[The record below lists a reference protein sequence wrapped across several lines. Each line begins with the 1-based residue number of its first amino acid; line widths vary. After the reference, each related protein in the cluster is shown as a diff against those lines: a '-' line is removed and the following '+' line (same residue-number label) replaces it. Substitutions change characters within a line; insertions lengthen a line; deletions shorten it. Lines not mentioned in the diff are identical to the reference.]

1 MKIRRRVNI
10 LWFPWYVTLF
20 FYVCYFCCLL
30 PHISLSSFVS
40 MFLFLPRRSIR
51 PGDIASIVFS
61 LYFSFRPSF
70 LPSFPFNWRHQYR
83 QSIRVRERKEWALCV
98 WRAKANSTG
107 PSDLARIRDRKHED
121 PTTSILVN
129 FSILLAS
136 AHCFFHCY
144 HIFTFISMYLY
155 IFECH
160 WRAKTRVPPS
170 RNIQGQ

>member
-20 FYVCYFCCLL
+20 FYVLYFCCLL

-121 PTTSILVN
+121 PTTRQFFYFAGISALLLPLLLHFHIHICVSI
-129 FSILLAS
+129 
-136 AHCFFHCY
+136 
-144 HIFTFISMYLY
+144 Y
-155 IFECH
+155 IRMPLTSEDRDS
-160 WRAKTRVPPS
+160 RAP
-170 RNIQGQ
+170 IA